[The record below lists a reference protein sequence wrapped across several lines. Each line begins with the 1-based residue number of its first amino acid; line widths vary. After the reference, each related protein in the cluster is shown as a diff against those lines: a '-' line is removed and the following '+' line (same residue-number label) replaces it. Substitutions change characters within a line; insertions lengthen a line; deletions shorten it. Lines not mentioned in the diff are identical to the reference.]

1 MSQNFKLLSLNSGQR
16 RVLINKATDKPV
28 HDGRYQPKQ
37 FGTFLCRLCG
47 KALFRAE
54 YQFQS
59 SCGWPSFDDGV
70 LNSIKKQADADGQRD
85 EIMCARCEGHLGHVF
100 TGEYFTQK
108 NLRHCV
114 NATSIEFV
122 PDKTVEETS
131 EVIVA
136 GGCFWGI
143 EYFMLQ
149 EPGVLKVRSGYTGG
163 ETQYPT
169 YHEICNGKSG
179 HFEAVRVVF
188 DVSKTTLEAVY
199 KAFLEIHDPFQC
211 DGQGADRG
219 PQYRSAIFYYD
230 EVQQQMAQ
238 SLLQTLKDSHQKEV
252 STLILPVATFWPAEE
267 SHQNYFNKHPGSA
280 ICHRKTKRF

>member
-1 MSQNFKLLSLNSGQR
+1 MYQSYKLASLNKEQK
-16 RVLINKATDKPV
+16 RVLIDKGTDKPIF
-28 HDGRYQPKQ
+28 DGRYQPKQ

-47 KALFRAE
+47 KGLFRAE
-54 YQFQS
+54 HQFTS
-59 SCGWPSFDDGV
+59 SCGWPSFDEEV
-70 LNSIKKQADADGQRD
+70 LGSIKKQADVDGQRE
-85 EIMCARCEGHLGHVF
+85 EILCARCDGHLGHVF
-100 TGEYFTQK
+100 TGEYMTQK
-108 NLRHCV
+108 NMRHCV

-122 PDKTVEETS
+122 PDKDVQDTG

-149 EPGVLKVRSGYTGG
+149 EPGVLKATSGYIGG
-163 ETQYPT
+163 ESEYPS
-169 YHEICNGKSG
+169 YHEISGGKSG

-188 DVSKTTLEAVY
+188 DMEKTSAKTLLQ
-199 KAFLEIHDPFQC
+199 AFFEIHDPFQY
-211 DGQGADRG
+211 DGQGVDRG
-219 PQYRSAIFYYD
+219 PQYRSAVFVYD
-230 EVQQQMAQ
+230 DEQHQIATQ
-238 SLLQTLKDSHQKEV
+238 LIDTLKSTHNQEV